1 MITPVLIQLFEQGLN
16 KLTEEINAYPDDASL
31 WVVKEGINNSGGN
44 LCMHLAG
51 NLQHFLGAVL
61 NDSGYVR
68 NREGEFKVKNIAKA
82 KLLNEIENTKTAVKD
97 TLEQVSR
104 KQLDKNYPLP
114 INGEMVNTEYFLVHL
129 LAHLN
134 YHIGQINYHRRL
146 LTVAQHA

>member
-31 WVVKEGINNSGGN
+31 WITGQGINNPGGN
-44 LCMHLAG
+44 LCLHLTG

-68 NREGEFKVKNIAKA
+68 NREAEFKVKNIAKV
-82 KLLNEIENTKTAVKD
+82 KLLNEIEEAKTAVKD

-114 INGEMVNTEYFLVHL
+114 INGEMVNTEYFLVYL
-129 LAHLN
+129 LGHLN

-146 LTVAQHA
+146 LVKQPA

>member
-31 WVVKEGINNSGGN
+31 WVTKEGINNSGGN
-44 LCMHLAG
+44 LCLHLTG

-68 NREGEFKVKNIAKA
+68 NRDAEFKVKNIVKA
-82 KLLNEIENTKTAVKD
+82 KLLNEIEETKTAVKD

-134 YHIGQINYHRRL
+134 YHTGQINYHRRL
-146 LTVAQHA
+146 LTKQPA

>member
-31 WVVKEGINNSGGN
+31 WIVKEGINNSGGN

-114 INGEMVNTEYFLVHL
+114 INGEMVNTEYFLVYL

-134 YHIGQINYHRRL
+134 YHVGQINYHRRL
-146 LTVAQHA
+146 LATQNA

>member
-16 KLTEEINAYPDDASL
+16 KLTEEISAYPDDASL
-31 WVVKEGINNSGGN
+31 WITREGINNSGGN
-44 LCMHLAG
+44 LCLHLTG

-68 NREGEFKVKNIAKA
+68 NRDAEFNLKNIVKA
-82 KLLNEIENTKTAVKD
+82 KLLNEIEATKTAVRD
-97 TLEQVSR
+97 TLEQVSK
-104 KQLDKNYPLP
+104 KQLDKDYPLP

-134 YHIGQINYHRRL
+134 YHTGQINYHRRL
-146 LTVAQHA
+146 LTGPHS

>member
-31 WVVKEGINNSGGN
+31 WLAGEGISNPGGN
-44 LCMHLAG
+44 LCMHLTG

-68 NREGEFKVKNIAKA
+68 NREAEFKVKNIAKV
-82 KLLNEIENTKTAVKD
+82 KLLNEIEEARTAVKD

-114 INGEMVNTEYFLVHL
+114 INGEMVNTEYFLVYL
-129 LAHLN
+129 LGHLN

-146 LTVAQHA
+146 VVKQPA

>member
-31 WVVKEGINNSGGN
+31 WIIKEGINNSGGN

-61 NDSGYVR
+61 NESGYVR

-97 TLEQVSR
+97 TLEQISR

-114 INGEMVNTEYFLVHL
+114 INGEMVNTEYFLVYL

>member
-1 MITPVLIQLFEQGLN
+1 MITPVLIQLFEQSLS

-31 WVVKEGINNSGGN
+31 WVVQEGINNSGGN
-44 LCMHLAG
+44 LCLHLTG

-68 NREGEFKVKNIAKA
+68 NRDGEFKIKNIVKA
-82 KLLNEIENTKTAVKD
+82 KLLNEIEATKTAVKD
-97 TLEQVSR
+97 TLEQVSK
-104 KQLDKNYPLP
+104 KQLDKDYPLP

-134 YHIGQINYHRRL
+134 YHTGQINYHRRL
-146 LTVAQHA
+146 LAKQPA